1 MWYEGPMYENAGPKA
16 KDVRVDMISRVKWF
30 NLKTYPSC
38 LSPQQLKSVINKIV
52 PDSRNDFGSYR
63 NYYCI
68 RDNIINQIGEELKE
82 FLIKDIRKR
91 RAKRILKRK
100 LLPLIIHKLY
110 KPGGLRYKVA
120 KKDFERKQNLKN

>member
-1 MWYEGPMYENAGPKA
+1 MWYGGPSYESAGPKA
-16 KDVRVDMISRVKWF
+16 QDVRVDMIAHGKWF

-38 LSPQQLKSVINKIV
+38 LSPQQLNAIIYKVV
-52 PDSRNDFGSYR
+52 PDTRKDFGSYR

-68 RDNIINQIGEELKE
+68 RDNIINQIGQELNE
-82 FLIKDIRKR
+82 FLIKDIRER
-91 RAKRILKRK
+91 RAKKILKRE

>member
-1 MWYEGPMYENAGPKA
+1 MWYGGPSYESAGPKA
-16 KDVRVDMISRVKWF
+16 KDVRVDMITHGKWF

-38 LSPQQLKSVINKIV
+38 LSSQQLNAIIYKVV
-52 PDSRNDFGSYR
+52 PDTRKDFGSYR
-63 NYYCI
+63 NYYYI
-68 RDNIINQIGEELKE
+68 RDNIINQIGEELTE
-82 FLIKDIRKR
+82 YLIKDFQKKR
-91 RAKRILKRK
+91 AERVLKRE